1 MLAAV
6 YACQV
11 TLMNR
16 NLAADSYS
24 SSHLLQLKLR
34 LLWCHKMPLLIAVS
48 AALRCI
54 VLQVRRMFT
63 AVGREV
69 VALHRAAVGGL
80 SLGDLPSSEWKYLSL
95 PEVEEVFA
103 GPSSED
109 IMGTSDSN
117 STGSSGT
124 SGATSLE
131 RRAPSAV
138 DEDEEEG
145 QQVAGEAR
153 EPVAPMPKKVLE
165 DEKRRRRT
173 QALKKMVKNM

>member
-117 STGSSGT
+117 SMGS

-138 DEDEEEG
+138 DEDEDEG
-145 QQVAGEAR
+145 QQGTGEPR
-153 EPVAPMPKKVLE
+153 GSVAPTPKKVLE